1 MVQILCFSWLPMLS
15 LLEEIHQARE
25 VNRYVAPTGFKA
37 SFLLGDHPFIEEKNL
52 LNVWAKWLVYATVD
66 KCIRQMQNVE
76 GEKNMSLF

>member
-25 VNRYVAPTGFKA
+25 VNRYVAPAGFKA
-37 SFLLGDHPFIEEKNL
+37 SFLSGDHPFIEEKNL
-52 LNVWAKWLVYATVD
+52 LNVWAKWRVYATVD

>member
-25 VNRYVAPTGFKA
+25 VNRYVAPAGFKA

-52 LNVWAKWLVYATVD
+52 LNVWTKWRVYAAVD

>member
-52 LNVWAKWLVYATVD
+52 LNV
-66 KCIRQMQNVE
+66 
-76 GEKNMSLF
+76 